1 MRGVSRGFWV
11 LLLVGVGAAGWGL
24 WELYGKPNQT
34 DLTAYWQLVVA
45 VAALA
50 VAVIPLL
57 RDLRTMPGDDAGSE
71 LDELTDRLADAVTQQ
86 WIQAATARRLLQPEP
101 IAVRWTLPADPVA
114 GSAAA
119 AAASTRFPP
128 LPGFG
133 AIPHELREG
142 GVRDLHTVYAGLGS
156 GRMMIVGGPG
166 SGKSGAAVLL
176 VLAALRHRNTVG
188 DRDRTNVPVPV
199 LFTPHGWNPRSQP
212 VREWLVVQLRQTYE
226 GLFPGRRG
234 ARAAERL
241 LDEGRI
247 TVVLDG
253 LDEMTEQ
260 LRPLALQAL
269 SEQAAFR
276 LVVLARTTETA
287 EAAEQA
293 MLDEAFAV
301 ELEGVDPAA
310 AADYLTR
317 VQLDPPPDRWR
328 ELTDLLRN
336 APDDPLA
343 RALQNPLTLTL
354 VRDTYRRGD
363 SVGELLDLSTAAQGS
378 ISREDVED
386 HLLDRVLPQAYT
398 PRPGHA
404 PPRYPLTTAQR
415 TLGLIAARMSQD
427 QTRDLAWWRIPGW
440 SPRFPRALAI
450 GLVSGFVVS
459 VGLNYLLF
467 GGMPRDTAG
476 LILASVVLGGM
487 LGAWLGGRAQ
497 AHAEPA
503 RWRLMFSHP
512 ALVFVLAVVSAQVF
526 LWVCQSWLATSF
538 WIDLLVWL
546 TISFG
551 VGLTAWLAIECALWL
566 AEKNGH
572 RTMRMRWRSVRR
584 HQSTVFVIGF
594 AFGVLAFFVNGSL
607 LGRPGLLLG
616 VGLVALLMLGLGLW
630 GGLGRPGMQAVAPL
644 TPIASWGQYR
654 AAALT
659 AWLGL
664 GLATG
669 GFIPLFAVG
678 IALMFR
684 IHTSPLLVLPTFLGI
699 GLISGFILGRI
710 YPETW
715 STSLACVQLA
725 TRRGIP
731 MRLMQFLDDAH
742 ERNVLRTVGPVYQ
755 FRHARLQDRLA
766 RVTAPVGPGESESDR
781 GIEDQVDEFAGGR

>member
-1 MRGVSRGFWV
+1 
-11 LLLVGVGAAGWGL
+11 L

-34 DLTAYWQLVVA
+34 DLAAYWQLVVA

-50 VAVIPLL
+50 VAVIPLA
-57 RDLRTMPGDDAGSE
+57 RVSRPRSGEDAGSE
-71 LDELTDRLADAVTQQ
+71 LDELADRLAAAVSQQ

-101 IAVRWTLPADPVA
+101 IAVRWTMPADPVA

-128 LPGFG
+128 LPGF
-133 AIPHELREG
+133 ATTPQELRAG
-142 GVRDLHTVYAGLGS
+142 GVQDLHTVYGGLGS

-176 VLAALRHRNTVG
+176 VLAALRHRNAVG
-188 DRDRTNVPVPV
+188 DADRTKVPVPV
-199 LFTPHGWNPRSQP
+199 LVTPHGWNPRSQP
-212 VREWLVVQLRQTYE
+212 VRDWLVVQLRQTYD

-234 ARAAERL
+234 AHEAAQL

-247 TVVLDG
+247 TVVIDG

-260 LRPLALQAL
+260 LRPISLQAL

-301 ELEGVDPAA
+301 ELQGVEPAT

-336 APDDPLA
+336 APDSPLA

-363 SVGELLDLSTAAQGS
+363 SVGELLDLGAAQGS
-378 ISREDVED
+378 ISREDIED
-386 HLLDRVLPQAYT
+386 HLLDRVLPQAYA
-398 PRPGHA
+398 PRPGEGS
-404 PPRYPLTTAQR
+404 PRYSLTTAQR
-415 TLGLIAARMSQD
+415 ALGVIATHMSQD
-427 QTRDLAWWRIPGW
+427 QTRDLAWWRIPSWG
-440 SPRFPRALAI
+440 PRLPRTVAI
-450 GLVSGFVVS
+450 GFTSGIVVYL
-459 VGLNYLLF
+459 GLYYLLR
-467 GGMPRDTAG
+467 GSVPRDTAG
-476 LILASVVLGGM
+476 LMLVTVGLGGM
-487 LGAWLGGRAQ
+487 LGARLSGRAQ

-503 RWRLMFSHP
+503 RWRLMFSQP
-512 ALVFVLAVVSAQVF
+512 AFVLALGVVSAHVF
-526 LWVCQSWLATSF
+526 LWVCQSWLPTSF
-538 WIDLLVWL
+538 FIELLVWL
-546 TISFG
+546 VISSG
-551 VGLTAWLAIECALWL
+551 VGLTAWLVVESALWL
-566 AEKNGH
+566 AEKNGY

-584 HQSTVFVIGF
+584 HQSMVFVIGF
-594 AFGVLAFFVNGSL
+594 GLGFVGAFMNGWL
-607 LGRPGLLLG
+607 LETSGLLLG
-616 VGLVALLMLGLGLW
+616 IGLVALLLLGLGLW
-630 GGLGRPGMQAVAPL
+630 GGLGRPGMRAAGPL

-654 AAALT
+654 AAAMT

-664 GLATG
+664 GLTTG

-678 IALMFR
+678 IVLMFE
-684 IHTSPLLVLPTFLGI
+684 ISPSPLPVLMIFI
-699 GLISGFILGRI
+699 GLGLFSGFMLGRI
-710 YPETW
+710 FPETW
-715 STSLACVQLA
+715 STSLTCVQLA
-725 TRRGIP
+725 TRRRTPI
-731 MRLMQFLDDAH
+731 RLMRFLDDAR
-742 ERNVLRTVGPVYQ
+742 ERTVLRTVGPVYQ

-766 RVTAPVGPGESESDR
+766 QVAAVGTGVSQPDR
-781 GIEDQVDEFAGGR
+781 EMDEQADEVAGGRQA